1 MKHMVRGFV
10 CLAFAVGVAFAA
22 SAEVPEESQLQLGL
36 SFSDSEAV
44 VTVPAS
50 ESRVPMKVRLVW
62 GEGKGVDVATVTA
75 TGGVFR
81 VDARKVPV
89 IPGTMVHAELVSAY
103 DVVEYVESHGAEYV
117 DVGTALT
124 AGIKVSMDAQFTSAE
139 VTQTAWGFS
148 SRQNC
153 WLGCQDQKYHFGIN
167 SINVS
172 PLERVS
178 SSVHYERLDLQH
190 AVVGETSFD
199 NSQEAYPFD
208 TLKVFACGAMPG
220 FWTKMKLWSLTVE
233 NVATD
238 ETLVD
243 FIPVRKSGVGALY
256 DLVNG
261 VLRETP
267 SGELSCGGETV
278 APAGSCLGVSP
289 EVPYAGRPMMSLAIS
304 GIDAVVTVPANEFR
318 RVPMVLRL
326 VWGETGSVDLGAVT
340 ATGGVFKTTIDLP
353 DGTKVHAELVSAYDV
368 VEYVESHG
376 TEYVDVGTTLVAG
389 IKVSMDA
396 QFTSAEVTQTA
407 WGFSASRSCWLGNNE
422 NIEKYHFESLPFEN
436 TSVLNRVLSS
446 VYYETL
452 AKVHLVIGSVGGDRL
467 GPGSTPGDGLKIF
480 ASGTGPGFWTPMKLW
495 AFTVENVA
503 KGETLVDFIP
513 VRKDG
518 VGALYDVEHG
528 VLYEAKIKEKS
539 EGGLSCGGGT
549 VTPGGACLGVSN
561 EATFESVCVAMASE
575 ENLVADGEPHQG
587 SVNVI
592 YPADGYEVKWAWS
605 DDLTAF
611 VHDGPESFTE
621 IGEHRNAVRVTRE
634 GYRPWQGESVI
645 RLFAAGSH
653 RAVSARR
660 VSNDAFVIAW
670 GPHFER
676 TDVYVVWDAEDHP
689 DAEKIADW
697 PNSRL
702 ALPLTDASKPGE
714 AEFKC
719 PDGARFVRVVVLKN
733 RTDIGVD
740 DYLESLTSTGTQIL
754 DLDYLPTE
762 DTAVEIDV
770 KMTATQNT
778 SSVPFFGC
786 SDEAWSRASEYATG
800 TQWMIWYY
808 KAWKEYALYFTA
820 DPAPNVRV
828 TPADPAQRDTLK
840 IYPGRTF
847 SIGSSSKSITKNP
860 KIPQNSKFAIFGI
873 RASDAVRSSATQ
885 SANPTVYEVRLY
897 EGETLVRQFRPAVLD
912 GTALMVDILDPTRLA
927 LNVGTTTD
935 FIRGAEIRPIDRSV
949 RKFDFGKPFG
959 GLTILLR

>member
-10 CLAFAVGVAFAA
+10 CLAFAAGVSFAA

-36 SFSDSEAV
+36 SFPDSEAV

-50 ESRVPMKVRLVW
+50 ESRVPMKARLSW

-89 IPGTMVHAELVSAY
+89 LPGTKVHAELVSAY
-103 DVVEYVESHGAEYV
+103 DVVEYVESHGDECV
-117 DVGTALT
+117 SVGTALT
-124 AGIKVSMDAQFTSAE
+124 AGIKVSMDAQFTYDAG
-139 VTQTAWGFS
+139 TQTAWGFS
-148 SRQNC
+148 ANQNC
-153 WLGCQDQKYHFGIN
+153 WMGCDNGKYHFGEKLID
-167 SINVS
+167 VS
-172 PLERVS
+172 PLNRVS
-178 SSVHYERLDLQH
+178 SSVYYERLDLQH
-190 AVVGETSFD
+190 VLLGGVQVE
-199 NSQEAYPFD
+199 NSLRASPSD
-208 TLKVFACGAMPG
+208 TLKVFACGATPS
-220 FWTKMKLWSLTVE
+220 FRAKMKLWAFTVE
-233 NVATD
+233 NVAKG

-289 EVPYAGRPMMSLAIS
+289 EVPYAGSPLMSFAIS

-318 RVPMVLRL
+318 RVPMKARL
-326 VWGETGSVDLGAVT
+326 SWGEGKSVDVATVT
-340 ATGGVFKTTIDLP
+340 ATGGVFRFDARKVPVLP
-353 DGTKVHAELVSAYDV
+353 GTKVHAELVSAYDV
-368 VEYVESHG
+368 VEYVESHAA
-376 TEYVDVGTTLVAG
+376 EHVDVGTELVAG

-396 QFTSAEVTQTA
+396 QFTSAAGTQTA
-407 WGFSASRSCWLGNNE
+407 WGFSARPNCWLGCQDQT
-422 NIEKYHFESLPFEN
+422 YHFGTNSINVSPLE
-436 TSVLNRVLSS
+436 RVSSS
-446 VYYETL
+446 VHYEALDSQHVVVGETPFDYSQTASPFDTL
-452 AKVHLVIGSVGGDRL
+452 KVFACGA
-467 GPGSTPGDGLKIF
+467 TPGF
-480 ASGTGPGFWTPMKLW
+480 RAEMKLW
-495 AFTVENVA
+495 SLTVENVA

-539 EGGLSCGGGT
+539 KGGLSCGGGT

-561 EATFESVCVAMASE
+561 EATFESVCVATASE

-592 YPADGYEVKWAWS
+592 YPAAGYEVKWAWS
-605 DDLTAF
+605 ADLTAF
-611 VHDGPESFTE
+611 DHDGPETFTE
-621 IGEHRNAVRVTRE
+621 VGEHRNAVRVTCD

-702 ALPLTDASKPGE
+702 ALPLTDASKSGE

-719 PDGARFVRVVVLKN
+719 PDGARFVRVVVVKS

-740 DYLESLTSTGTQIL
+740 GYLESLTSTGTQVL
-754 DLDYLPTE
+754 DLDYQS
-762 DTAVEIDV
+762 TAQTGVEIDIS
-770 KMTATQNT
+770 MSDASGAS
-778 SSVPFFGC
+778 SSVAIFGAHE
-786 SDEAWSRASEYATG
+786 DETKTYGDAVG
-800 TQWMIWYY
+800 TQWMLWYY
-808 KAWKEYALYFTA
+808 GGGLYRNYFTSEGL
-820 DPAPNVRV
+820 DTSNEVKTPNPATRE
-828 TPADPAQRDTLK
+828 TLK
-840 IYPGRTF
+840 VDPGKTF
-847 SIGSSSKSITKNP
+847 SIGSVSKTLGTNS
-860 KIPQNSKFAIFGI
+860 KIPQNKLTIFG
-873 RASDAVRSSATQ
+873 VRDNNGMIKSTTSPKW
-885 SANPTVYEVRLY
+885 NPTVYEVRLY

-959 GLTILLR
+959 GLTILLK